1 VAEVTVGPAGVR
13 VDRIVAALDVGTIVN
28 PSGLA
33 AQVEGAA
40 LDGVATVLKWGVTVQ
55 RGRVRES
62 NFHEYELL
70 RHSEAPRLEVHLIQS
85 TGVPQGAGEPPYP
98 SVAPA
103 ITNAIFAA
111 SGRRVRSLPLTGSA
125 ATGG

>member
-1 VAEVTVGPAGVR
+1 VAEVSVGPAGVR

-55 RGRVRES
+55 RGACARATFTNTSCSGIARHRES
-62 NFHEYELL
+62 
-70 RHSEAPRLEVHLIQS
+70 RC
-85 TGVPQGAGEPPYP
+85 T
-98 SVAPA
+98 
-103 ITNAIFAA
+103 
-111 SGRRVRSLPLTGSA
+111 
-125 ATGG
+125 